1 MNPTVTAMTGGHVL
15 VAGAGVAGR
24 GAARLLAHLGARV
37 TVADDDADRSARLAA
52 ECGGRRL
59 GVTDACDLLATGHP
73 PAGDDPL
80 PAVDLVVMSPGW
92 RPGSPLPRA
101 AAEAGV
107 PVVGDLDVARSADA
121 AGLVGPSRT
130 WIVLTGT
137 NGKTTTTAMT
147 AAILRADGRSAAAVG
162 NIGASPAEQ
171 LLADERTGVRTDV
184 LVVEA
189 SSFQL
194 HWSRDLHPDVGCVL
208 NLAEDHLDWHGDMT
222 AYAADKA
229 TCLTGAVA
237 VLAADDPAVLVA
249 AEPVVTGRRRAFTV
263 GDPQAAARAL
273 GTTGPV
279 VGVRDGRLV
288 ETDGPDRGETVD
300 LAPADGISPP
310 GPAGVADAAAA
321 ASLARAVGVT
331 PGAVARALGSFTV
344 APHRGQV
351 VHREPGP
358 DGVGE
363 IRWIDNS
370 KATNPHAAYAAL
382 AGLDGTVWVAG
393 GQLKGA
399 DVDDLVRDVAPRLR
413 GAVLL
418 GADRAV
424 IARALARHA
433 PSVPVTVVDG
443 TDPAT
448 VMGHAVRAART
459 LARPGD
465 TVVLAPAAASLD
477 MFDGMSHRGDLFARY
492 ACSTREER
500 DQ

>member
-1 MNPTVTAMTGGHVL
+1 
-15 VAGAGVAGR
+15 
-24 GAARLLAHLGARV
+24 
-37 TVADDDADRSARLAA
+37 
-52 ECGGRRL
+52 
-59 GVTDACDLLATGHP
+59 
-73 PAGDDPL
+73 
-80 PAVDLVVMSPGW
+80 
-92 RPGSPLPRA
+92 
-101 AAEAGV
+101 
-107 PVVGDLDVARSADA
+107 
-121 AGLVGPSRT
+121 
-130 WIVLTGT
+130 
-137 NGKTTTTAMT
+137 
-147 AAILRADGRSAAAVG
+147 
-162 NIGASPAEQ
+162 
-171 LLADERTGVRTDV
+171 
-184 LVVEA
+184 
-189 SSFQL
+189 
-194 HWSRDLHPDVGCVL
+194 
-208 NLAEDHLDWHGDMT
+208 
-222 AYAADKA
+222 
-229 TCLTGAVA
+229 
-237 VLAADDPAVLVA
+237 
-249 AEPVVTGRRRAFTV
+249 
-263 GDPQAAARAL
+263 
-273 GTTGPV
+273 
-279 VGVRDGRLV
+279 
-288 ETDGPDRGETVD
+288 
-300 LAPADGISPP
+300 
-310 GPAGVADAAAA
+310 DAAAA

-370 KATNPHAAYAAL
+370 KATNPHAAHAAL
-382 AGLDGTVWVAG
+382 AGLDGAVWVAG